1 MQQRLM
7 IADDS
12 AVICK
17 VAKRILGGMN
27 FQVVEASNTGEA
39 LMMCEAQLP
48 AILIVDA
55 GMPDALSL
63 IHSVRQME
71 GGDKVRIYYCTIEND
86 IKVLMVGKRAGADD
100 FLIKPFDRQIL
111 ENAFGRF
118 AAAAA

>member
-17 VAKRILGGMN
+17 VAKRILGGMS

-100 FLIKPFDRQIL
+100 FLIKPFDRQML

-118 AAAAA
+118 AAAA

>member
-27 FQVVEASNTGEA
+27 FQVVEASNSSEA

-55 GMPDALSL
+55 GMPDALSV
-63 IHSVRQME
+63 IHTVRQMQ
-71 GGDKVRIYYCTIEND
+71 GGEKVRIYYCTIETD
-86 IKVLMVGKRAGADD
+86 IKVLMIGKRAGADD
-100 FLIKPFDRQIL
+100 FLTKPFDRQVL
-111 ENAFGRF
+111 EAAFAKYSL
-118 AAAAA
+118 AA

>member
-27 FQVVEASNTGEA
+27 FQVVEASNSSEA

-48 AILIVDA
+48 AILIIDA
-55 GMPDALSL
+55 GMPDALSV
-63 IHSVRQME
+63 IHTVVRCWVVT
-71 GGDKVRIYYCTIEND
+71 GCGSTTAPSKTTSRC
-86 IKVLMVGKRAGADD
+86 
-100 FLIKPFDRQIL
+100 
-111 ENAFGRF
+111 
-118 AAAAA
+118 